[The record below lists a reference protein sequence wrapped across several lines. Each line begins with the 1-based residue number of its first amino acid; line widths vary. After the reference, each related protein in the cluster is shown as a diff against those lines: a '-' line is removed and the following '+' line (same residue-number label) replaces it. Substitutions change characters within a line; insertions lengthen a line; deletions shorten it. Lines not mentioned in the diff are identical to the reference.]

1 MRFRDLVVY
10 GLLFIGPAAAVSV
23 FGPID
28 ARSGG
33 AVALVYLAATVAMGF
48 TAASYAQ
55 MARVVPRAG
64 SVFSYASA
72 GIGPKAGFLAGWV
85 IMLDYLLVPG
95 LCYLVTGLAL
105 HSFVP
110 SVPAWIFTA
119 GAVILT
125 TAFNLAGAKF
135 AARAGTWVVLAEI
148 AILLIIFVGAIY
160 ALGTH
165 GAARPAL
172 SPLIGMHGLS
182 ATAVLGAVSVA
193 VLSFLGFDGIASFA
207 EENTGEPRQIGRAT
221 IACLAI
227 VGLLFVAQTYLGALI
242 SPSSPDKLTADPALQ
257 GSAYYDAVRF
267 TISPW
272 VATTL
277 AIVKAVGAAFA
288 AMVGQAASSRLM
300 YGMARDGR
308 LPRSLG
314 AVSERTHTPTRATW
328 VAAVLTLVIS
338 VVAARRADGLDI
350 IASSINVGALTA
362 FVLLHVSVFAYFVAR
377 GRSWRFVPH
386 VLVPAVGLVIN
397 AIILGLAS
405 TQAQILGAA
414 WLVVGAIVLAFQ
426 TRRKHGENTAPAT
439 TDSDALTAA
448 SSLHTGSLDGP
459 ANR

>member
-33 AVALVYLAATVAMGF
+33 AVALVYLIATVAMGF

-72 GIGPKAGFLAGWV
+72 GIGPKTGFLAGWL

-119 GAVILT
+119 AAVVLT
-125 TAFNLAGAKF
+125 TAFNLAGAKL
-135 AARAGTWVVLAEI
+135 AAQAGTWVIVAEI
-148 AILLIIFVGAIY
+148 VILLVIFVGAIY
-160 ALGTH
+160 ALGAH
-165 GAARPAL
+165 GATRPAP
-172 SPLIGMHGLS
+172 SPLLGTHGLS
-182 ATAVLGAVSVA
+182 LTAVLGAVSIA
-193 VLSFLGFDGIASFA
+193 VLSFLGFDGIAAFA

-221 IACLAI
+221 ITCLVI
-227 VGLLFVAQTYLGALI
+227 VGVLFIAQTYLGALI
-242 SPSSPDKLTADPALQ
+242 TPSSPDKLTADPALQ

-267 TISPW
+267 AISPW
-272 VATTL
+272 VATAL
-277 AIVKAVGAAFA
+277 AAVKAVGAAFA

-308 LPRSLG
+308 LPRSL
-314 AVSERTHTPTRATW
+314 ATVSERTHTPTRATL
-328 VAAVLTLVIS
+328 VSAVFTLVIS
-338 VVAARRADGLDI
+338 VLAARRADGLDI
-350 IASSINVGALTA
+350 IASSINVGALSA
-362 FVLLHVSVFAYFVAR
+362 FVLLHVSVFGYFVVR

-386 VLVPAVGLVIN
+386 VLVPAIGLAIN
-397 AIILGLAS
+397 AVVLGMAS
-405 TQAQILGAA
+405 RPAQILGAA
-414 WLVVGAIVLAFQ
+414 WLVVGAVILAVQ
-426 TRRKHGENTAPAT
+426 GRRPEAGRTVAPTAE
-439 TDSDALTAA
+439 SDAPTASA
-448 SSLHTGSLDGP
+448 DVNTGSADAT
-459 ANR
+459 ANG